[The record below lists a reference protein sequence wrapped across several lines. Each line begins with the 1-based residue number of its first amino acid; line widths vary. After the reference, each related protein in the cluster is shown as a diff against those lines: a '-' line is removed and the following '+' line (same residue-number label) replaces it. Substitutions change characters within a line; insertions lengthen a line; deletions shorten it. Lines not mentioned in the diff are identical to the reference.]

1 MIVLVHDYLG
11 IDMETIWDIVQRDIP
26 ELRSAI
32 EAMLEDQL

>member
-11 IDMETIWDIVQRDIP
+11 IDMETIWDIVQRDIA